1 MWSSLSRDRKIRG
14 SHSKR
19 FVYNTNTMAKTFV
32 LISGGNR
39 GIGLE
44 TVKALLESDAGAA
57 PYHIFLGSRNLANGQ
72 AVAAELPVAHGNT
85 ISAIQLDITSP
96 ESVSNAVKQVES
108 QAGRLDVLINNAG
121 VNYDSLEDE
130 TEKMRVIYDI
140 NVVSTAR
147 MITSFKP
154 LLLAQPA
161 EGEMTKR
168 VINVTSSMGSIAS
181 RYNPKFEYYSQLHTA
196 YRCTKAALGMLTACT
211 AYDLKDVAK
220 VHAFD
225 PGWVATE
232 FGGQD
237 VATAQQ
243 YGAVEPRVSALACRD
258 VVEGKRDNEM
268 DVIVSINGDTFPW

>member
-1 MWSSLSRDRKIRG
+1 M
-14 SHSKR
+14 
-19 FVYNTNTMAKTFV
+19 TKTFV

-44 TVKALLESDAGAA
+44 TVRALLESDASAA
-57 PYHIFLGSRNLANGQ
+57 PYHIFLGSRDLEKGQ
-72 AVAAELPVAHGNT
+72 AVAAKLAPAHGNT
-85 ISAIQLDITSP
+85 VTAIQLDITSP
-96 ESVSNAVKQVES
+96 ESVSNAVRQVES
-108 QAGRLDVLINNAG
+108 EAGRLDVLINNAG
-121 VNYDSLEDE
+121 VNYDSMEDE

-147 MITSFKP
+147 MTTSFKP
-154 LLLAQPA
+154 LLLIQPA
-161 EGEMTKR
+161 GGEMTKR

-181 RYNPKFEYYSQLHTA
+181 RYNPEFEWLVFYVVFFGRDYSQLHTA

-225 PGWVATE
+225 PGWVATD
-232 FGGQD
+232 FGGQEA
-237 VATAQQ
+237 ATAQQ
-243 YGAVEPRVSALACRD
+243 WGAVEPRVSALACRD
-258 VVEGKRDNEM
+258 VVEGKRDDER